1 MTAKKHWESDGS
13 FLANYPATLSDQPI
27 AIVQYPH
34 LRGNAF
40 TPLLKVLLL
49 IGMEAALV

>member
-1 MTAKKHWESDGS
+1 MTAKKHWESDRS
-13 FLANYPATLSDQPI
+13 FLTNHPATLSDQSI
-27 AIVQYPH
+27 IQYPH